1 MFKRRPWAHLMIKLA
16 LLVLCILVLSV
27 LGRADDK
34 GPLPAT
40 NWNPAHLTQIKV
52 SAAKPLTFAVL
63 GDSRDHPKIFGR
75 LLQEIDRDRGIT
87 FVVHLGDMVGKVD
100 LGQYRTF
107 FQEVR
112 RNLHQ
117 PLLAVI
123 GNHELYGE
131 HGLELYH
138 RMFGPDDYA
147 FSLQNNYFIMLNDAA
162 KEGMGAEQWR
172 WLEAELK
179 KSQAA
184 RTRLVFLHTPLYDPR
199 GGDNHHCLGPEQAG
213 RLLALLQKY
222 RVSHIFAGHIHSY
235 FAGTWG
241 GVPYTITAGAGAP
254 LYGTDPEHYF
264 YHYLKV
270 TVKGDKVQVQVRRLA
285 KQEE

>member
-1 MFKRRPWAHLMIKLA
+1 MFKHRPWGRLKIKLA
-16 LLVLCILVLSV
+16 LLLLCILVLPV
-27 LGRADDK
+27 LGRAAEK

-40 NWNPAHLTQIKV
+40 NWNPANLARIKASV
-52 SAAKPLTFAVL
+52 AKPLTFAVL
-63 GDSRDHPKIFGR
+63 GDDRDNPAVFDP
-75 LLQEIDRDRGIT
+75 LLQEVDRDPAIT
-87 FVVHLGDMVGKVD
+87 FVIHLGDMVKKVD
-100 LGQYRTF
+100 LDQYRTF
-107 FQEVR
+107 FGEVR

-138 RMFGPDDYA
+138 QMFGPDYYA
-147 FSLQNNYFIMLNDAA
+147 FSLHDNYFIMLNDAG
-162 KEGMGAEQWR
+162 KEGVGAEQWR
-172 WLEAELK
+172 WLEDELK

-184 RTRLVFLHTPLYDPR
+184 RTRLVFLHVPLYDPR
-199 GGDNHHCLGPEQAG
+199 GGENHHCLTPELAS
-213 RLLALLQKY
+213 RLTALFKKY
-222 RVSHIFAGHIHSY
+222 RVTHVFAGHIHSY
-235 FAGTWG
+235 FTGTWG

-270 TVKGDKVQVQVRRLA
+270 TIKGDKVQVQVRRLA
-285 KQEE
+285 NQ

>member
-1 MFKRRPWAHLMIKLA
+1 MYKRRPWGHLKIRIV
-16 LLVLCILVLSV
+16 LVVLGILVLSV
-27 LGRADDK
+27 LGRAADIS
-34 GPLPAT
+34 PLPAT
-40 NWNPAHLTQIKV
+40 NWNPANLAQIKV

-75 LLQEIDRDRGIT
+75 LLQEIDRDPAIT
-87 FVVHLGDMVGKVD
+87 FVVHVGDMVKNVD
-100 LGQYRTF
+100 LDQYRTF
-107 FQEVR
+107 FQEVS

-123 GNHELYGE
+123 GNQEIYGE
-131 HGLELYH
+131 QGLELYH
-138 RMFGPDDYA
+138 EIFGPDHYA
-147 FSLQNNYFIMLNDAA
+147 FSLHNNYFIMLNDAA
-162 KEGMGAEQWR
+162 KEGVGAEQWR
-172 WLEAELK
+172 WLEDELK

-184 RTRLVFLHTPLYDPR
+184 RTRLIFLHTPLYDPR

-213 RLLALLQKY
+213 PLLALFQKY
-222 RVSHIFAGHIHSY
+222 QVTHIFAGHIHSY
-235 FAGTWG
+235 FTGTWD

-254 LYGTDPEHYF
+254 LYRTDPEHYF